1 MAVDESRALIKL
13 KMDVEMQWNDTRISA
28 DNPECTGAVADSEW
42 DKIYRYGL
50 CGWGEQD
57 CTRTL
62 HFKSATLSSLVQTNF
77 RPDPFIYN
85 TEKTHV
91 VEMVGGRA
99 EDIWLGP
106 EGFEWWMEWE
116 VTVQCPFN
124 FAWFPFDTQ
133 VRPRPKAR

>member
-1 MAVDESRALIKL
+1 MHSR
-13 KMDVEMQWNDTRISA
+13 
-28 DNPECTGAVADSEW
+28 
-42 DKIYRYGL
+42 
-50 CGWGEQD
+50 
-57 CTRTL
+57 
-62 HFKSATLSSLVQTNF
+62 VQTNF

-133 VRPRPKAR
+133 VKGGFRSTGLVCKRAKIALLNQFDPKL